1 MTPVLADEQ
10 THDAAHPSVRGP
22 EQGVIEEARRRQR
35 TRRARLGSALL
46 LALAGVGL
54 LAWAFSGERA
64 PGDPRGVE
72 RASAGAAASR
82 TVAATSGGFGI
93 RLSPALDGGQYGWCV
108 GVEEPGLN
116 GIAGGGCGTVPVET
130 VPLSMVLT
138 SADGRTRRA
147 SIVVLTTPRVAAV
160 LVGAH
165 RRVATAELPGLP
177 YGLRAA
183 RIVVPFT
190 PRRSSAGRV
199 SFPAP
204 AEPSLTALDAAGR
217 PIASTPVRGGAQG
230 PALAAQ
236 GPCTL
241 RAGGA
246 PGLRAAWSHVAS
258 AIVPYP
264 GALVGR
270 AFFSCIDTEYV
281 LHKWALDAA
290 ILLDAAHPGISPA
303 AIPGLAPVPGEAGYV
318 NGPGDFKGELTAVRR
333 GDAWLVV
340 AGGSGLS
347 QRIEVL
353 SHLKATVKL

>member
-1 MTPVLADEQ
+1 V
-10 THDAAHPSVRGP
+10 
-22 EQGVIEEARRRQR
+22 
-35 TRRARLGSALL
+35 
-46 LALAGVGL
+46 

-64 PGDPRGVE
+64 PSDPRSLA
-72 RASAGAAASR
+72 RANDGAAASR
-82 TVAATSGGFGI
+82 TVAATGGGFGI

-108 GVEEPGLN
+108 GVEEPGLS
-116 GIAGGGCGTVPVET
+116 GIAGGGCGAVPT
-130 VPLSMVLT
+130 ASAPLSMVLT
-138 SADGRTRRA
+138 TADGKTRRE
-147 SIVVLTTPRVAAV
+147 SIVVLTTPQVAAV

-190 PRRSSAGRV
+190 PRRSSSGRV

-204 AEPSLTALDAAGR
+204 AEPSLTALDVAGR
-217 PIASTPVRGGAQG
+217 PIASAPVRPGSQG
-230 PALAAQ
+230 PALAGH

-241 RAGGA
+241 RAGGV
-246 PGLRAAWSHVAS
+246 PGLAAAWSHVAS
-258 AIVPYP
+258 AVVPYP

-270 AFFSCIDTEYV
+270 AFFSCLDTEYV

-303 AIPGLAPVPGEAGYV
+303 AIPGLSPVPGEAGYV
-318 NGPGDFKGELTAVRR
+318 NGPGDFKGQLTAVRR

-347 QRIEVL
+347 QRIELL